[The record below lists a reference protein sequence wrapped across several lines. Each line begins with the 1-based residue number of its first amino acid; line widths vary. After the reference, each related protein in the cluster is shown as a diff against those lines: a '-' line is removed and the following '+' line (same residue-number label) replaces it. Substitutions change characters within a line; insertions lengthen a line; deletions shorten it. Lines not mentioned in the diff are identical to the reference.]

1 MTNSNRLT
9 IRPYA
14 RLLTMLGDQ
23 LIKNERIALV
33 ELIKNAYDADSP
45 WVKVSFDNFGDNFEV
60 TTNSR
65 IVIEDAGDGMDLET
79 ITKHWLNPATPDK
92 KRRKEEKEKT
102 NTGRVIQGEKGIGR
116 FSILKLGREIRIT
129 TRARE
134 EDSEHVII
142 YDFSLYDDEFLSVN
156 NEKKDIFI
164 DDLIISVE
172 TRKPEIIKE
181 SDILLGCR
189 VLLRPPNGT
198 RIEISNLKGSWSEKK
213 VKDVYRDITR
223 LESIF
228 SNNIVSSHDYINE
241 RDFEVQIHKDQD
253 SLNYDENYL
262 EKLNLLIKDRSV
274 IRIENGAYN
283 DKNEEFSFIHNGTL
297 KRFKLR
303 DPHIMGFD
311 VFKKRFGNKGKLLDE
326 RKIEC
331 GPFHFGFFAFD
342 FSAQAPMKY
351 RLDMEDK
358 KIIRPHRIYLYRDG
372 IRVYPYGDI
381 NDDWLGIDI
390 YRGTQAASGF
400 LSNDQVVGY
409 VNITQKDNPKLKDK
423 TNREGLIEEGDATE
437 DFISLLQIIL
447 AIIRRDLYKNYLDSW
462 KEKRAQDVFKT
473 AQVKNEFEELKKA
486 TKDDKKVHDL
496 VSKAEQSYN
505 TEREYL
511 VQRAEAT
518 EELAGVGL
526 SVETASHDIMAIMG
540 KAMVKINDIYK
551 DAMYKQIDRDELIK
565 ELESLR
571 GMLSFIESQLQNVQ
585 LLFKSS
591 KQRRR
596 NIKIKE
602 VVEKVERIYK
612 RLLEKEKI
620 DFDIKVKG
628 SPLIAKTTDAILLQL
643 FLNLFDNSV
652 YWLQQTSIDN
662 KKIEVMLDGNKGQM
676 IFSDNGPGVNK
687 EDIPYIFE
695 PFYTGKGNEGR
706 GLGLYIARQL
716 LERNDYSIELASLK
730 SDNILSGANFVVSFV
745 PEES

>member
-1 MTNSNRLT
+1 
-9 IRPYA
+9 
-14 RLLTMLGDQ
+14 
-23 LIKNERIALV
+23 
-33 ELIKNAYDADSP
+33 
-45 WVKVSFDNFGDNFEV
+45 
-60 TTNSR
+60 
-65 IVIEDAGDGMDLET
+65 
-79 ITKHWLNPATPDK
+79 
-92 KRRKEEKEKT
+92 
-102 NTGRVIQGEKGIGR
+102 
-116 FSILKLGREIRIT
+116 
-129 TRARE
+129 
-134 EDSEHVII
+134 
-142 YDFSLYDDEFLSVN
+142 
-156 NEKKDIFI
+156 
-164 DDLIISVE
+164 
-172 TRKPEIIKE
+172 
-181 SDILLGCR
+181 
-189 VLLRPPNGT
+189 
-198 RIEISNLKGSWSEKK
+198 
-213 VKDVYRDITR
+213 
-223 LESIF
+223 
-228 SNNIVSSHDYINE
+228 
-241 RDFEVQIHKDQD
+241 
-253 SLNYDENYL
+253 
-262 EKLNLLIKDRSV
+262 
-274 IRIENGAYN
+274 
-283 DKNEEFSFIHNGTL
+283 
-297 KRFKLR
+297 
-303 DPHIMGFD
+303 
-311 VFKKRFGNKGKLLDE
+311 
-326 RKIEC
+326 
-331 GPFHFGFFAFD
+331 
-342 FSAQAPMKY
+342 
-351 RLDMEDK
+351 
-358 KIIRPHRIYLYRDG
+358 
-372 IRVYPYGDI
+372 
-381 NDDWLGIDI
+381 
-390 YRGTQAASGF
+390 
-400 LSNDQVVGY
+400 VVGY